1 MVIIRETEEN
11 GEESE
16 LGRVVS
22 PRLDSK
28 RDAVDS
34 STQSLLAGDV
44 CRMELVGRLTCREK
58 LQPGLVVKRSITRL
72 M

>member
-1 MVIIRETEEN
+1 MGDRKN
-11 GEESE
+11 GEKSE

-22 PRLDSK
+22 PRLGSK

-44 CRMELVGRLTCREK
+44 GRMELVGRLTCREK

-72 M
+72 MRAV